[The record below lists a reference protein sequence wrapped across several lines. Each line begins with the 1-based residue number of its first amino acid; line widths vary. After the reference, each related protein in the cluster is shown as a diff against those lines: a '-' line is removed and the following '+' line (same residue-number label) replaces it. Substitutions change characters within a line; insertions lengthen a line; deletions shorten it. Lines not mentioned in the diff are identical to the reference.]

1 MKRVLRGYFL
11 SSQPSNAQQADQP
24 NAVAENGIFYYPSK
38 NEDLFF
44 AKLDAL
50 TQKYPH
56 DMRYYMNQFPVYTS
70 RRNFIRQLAHYEL
83 FKLTMDLPGHYL
95 DFGIYFGNSFFSWHK
110 FLEVLTPTATHKK
123 VIGFD
128 TFAGFPEISAED
140 GGEDASVQKLKG
152 GFNASSFYDEF
163 RELLELHNQDGV
175 IPSNRGRV
183 VVGNIVETLPAF
195 LEENPEARFCLVNI
209 DVDVYEPTRKILEL
223 CWERMVPGAVLL
235 LDEYGTSK
243 WPGETRAWDYFARD
257 HKIAAGV
264 KRFPWANA
272 PGAYVIKP

>member
-1 MKRVLRGYFL
+1 M
-11 SSQPSNAQQADQP
+11 SSRPSSAQQITRSDASSGD
-24 NAVAENGIFYYPSK
+24 GIFYYPSK

-50 TQKYPH
+50 AKKYPH

-70 RRNFIRQLAHYEL
+70 RRSFIRQLAHYEL

-128 TFAGFPEISAED
+128 TFAGFPDISPED

-163 RELLELHNQDGV
+163 RELLELHNEDGV

-257 HKIAAGV
+257 HNIAAGV
-264 KRFPWANA
+264 KRFAWANA